1 MTETSTY
8 FKAAN
13 PSDWSAMV
21 EKVLKGASADSLAHR
36 DEDGLVTHAFY
47 PATDDDATAA
57 ALLPTSP
64 ASRLTGGWEIC
75 QPLAHGSSND
85 DILGA
90 LASGATALS
99 LADTDPQTIAARLQ
113 SVVLSAITIGF
124 ESGFGPGDDQA
135 GQHESRYGD
144 LYAALL
150 RCADTGGDA
159 PGDMRIDLGID
170 AFAGRGNPAGIA
182 VGLGLVREA
191 APTHRLM
198 RVDGW
203 ARHNQGLTAAQELG
217 FVLAGMAEILR
228 EGVAG
233 GAAITRIASHISARV
248 ALGGDMFDAIAK
260 CRAMR
265 RLHAGML
272 AACGVSRGDM
282 PALYLQGFGGLRMM
296 SVLDAEVNMLRT
308 TTALLGGAIGGAD
321 VLAGFGHDLLT
332 GETAASM
339 RLVRMTQAM
348 MIAESQLATPL
359 DPAGGAPFIEQRS
372 DDLAA
377 AGWAVFQDI
386 ERGGGLLA
394 ALADGVIDDLA
405 TRAAD
410 SREADIRSGQTDRV
424 GVTLQPRGET
434 VPPVQ
439 PAFGHLR
446 RPAAPVEALR
456 RTVSQ
461 QSPRILL
468 LRGPADNAGAQEKLA
483 RRWLDVA
490 GMQAVALAHD
500 DSDAIA
506 AARPDGVIICGCD
519 DAGAMGVVMSNDALR
534 DVCRVTAEALAAS
547 DDKLGLLAS
556 LLPEGGSA

>member
-1 MTETSTY
+1 
-8 FKAAN
+8 
-13 PSDWSAMV
+13 
-21 EKVLKGASADSLAHR
+21 
-36 DEDGLVTHAFY
+36 
-47 PATDDDATAA
+47 
-57 ALLPTSP
+57 
-64 ASRLTGGWEIC
+64 
-75 QPLAHGSSND
+75 
-85 DILGA
+85 
-90 LASGATALS
+90 
-99 LADTDPQTIAARLQ
+99 
-113 SVVLSAITIGF
+113 
-124 ESGFGPGDDQA
+124 
-135 GQHESRYGD
+135 
-144 LYAALL
+144 
-150 RCADTGGDA
+150 
-159 PGDMRIDLGID
+159 MRIDLGID
-170 AFAGRGNPAGIA
+170 AFAGRGSPAGIA
-182 VGLGLVREA
+182 AGLGLVREA

-321 VLAGFGHDLLT
+321 ALAGFGHDLLT

-348 MIAESQLATPL
+348 MIAESQLATTL

-410 SREADIRSGQTDRV
+410 SREADIRSGQTDLV

-456 RTVSQ
+456 RTC
-461 QSPRILL
+461 ITAIT
-468 LRGPADNAGAQEKLA
+468 ADF
-483 RRWLDVA
+483 
-490 GMQAVALAHD
+490 
-500 DSDAIA
+500 A
-506 AARPDGVIICGCD
+506 AAWPG
-519 DAGAMGVVMSNDALR
+519 
-534 DVCRVTAEALAAS
+534 
-547 DDKLGLLAS
+547 
-556 LLPEGGSA
+556 

>member
-8 FKAAN
+8 FTAAN

-21 EKVLKGASADSLAHR
+21 EKVLKGASADSLARR

-47 PATDDDATAA
+47 PATGDDADAA
-57 ALLPTSP
+57 PLLPASP
-64 ASRLTGGWEIC
+64 ASRLTGGWDIC

-85 DILGA
+85 DILDV

-99 LADTDPQTIAARLQ
+99 LADTDPQTISARLQ

-124 ESGFGPGDDQA
+124 EGGFGAADDHA
-135 GQHESRYGD
+135 NRYSD
-144 LYAALL
+144 LYVALL
-150 RCADTGGDA
+150 RCGESGEDA
-159 PGDMRIDLGID
+159 PEDMRPEDVQIDLGID
-170 AFAGRGNPAGIA
+170 PFAGSGHRARITT
-182 VGLGLVREA
+182 GLGLVHQA

-217 FVLAGMAEILR
+217 FILAGMAEILR
-228 EGVAG
+228 EGVAS
-233 GAAITRIASHISARV
+233 GAEVTSVASHMSARV
-248 ALGGDMFDAIAK
+248 ALTGDMFEAIAK

-265 RLHAGML
+265 SLHAGML
-272 AACGVSRGDM
+272 AACGVSRSDM

-321 VLAGFGHDLLT
+321 ALAGFGHDLLT
-332 GETAASM
+332 GETPASM

-348 MIAESQLATPL
+348 MIAESQLATTL
-359 DPAGGAPFIEQRS
+359 DPAAGAPFIEQRS
-372 DDLAA
+372 NDLAA
-377 AGWAVFQDI
+377 AGWAAFQDI

-410 SREADIRSGQTDRV
+410 DRETAIRSGQTDLV

-434 VPPVQ
+434 VPPVL

-456 RTVSQ
+456 RSVSQ

-468 LRGPADNAGAQEKLA
+468 LRGPADTAGAQEKMA

-490 GMQAVALAHD
+490 GMQAVMLAHD
-500 DSDAIA
+500 DDAAIA
-506 AARPDGVIICGCD
+506 TARPDGIITCGLD
-519 DAGAMGVVMSNDALR
+519 ESDVMGTAMGSVRMVAADALA
-534 DVCRVTAEALAAS
+534 TS